1 MLAIVSYIY
10 LALPLGIFFISWL
23 RAPYAI
29 ILVGALI
36 VAGILLYKDL
46 KLRTFAFPTITFRH
60 FLLLSLVLVWIYF
73 SGAGEFSFQNG
84 DWIKHNAILS
94 DLTSSEWPIR
104 YDLVGQENT
113 FLNYYLGW
121 YMVPATVGKIYQNLH
136 MAFIAQYVWTTFGV
150 LLSFAW
156 LSNIIKKPHWSLYV
170 FFILFATADSLGIIL
185 LRNTNLLNFI
195 TPLEHWSTH
204 EYSSFT
210 TLLFWVPGQAIGI
223 WIVMG
228 VLFSMYKNNRLQSF
242 PIWIALLM
250 FWSPFGV
257 IGLMPF
263 ITYMVYRAYK
273 QGDVQDKL
281 FVYHTFSAG
290 LLMMFFYLYFDA
302 NIFRQL
308 HGNEFS
314 GLWLAHSSTEWGRF
328 GVFLLS
334 ESILPL
340 SLIFV
345 LRSYLDKHLRSFFY
359 IALPVL
365 LFLPLYKYGLLNDL
379 VMRASI
385 PALFIVFLCSYT
397 LLSSKKVRAQH
408 RFLWL
413 ALIIYFIL
421 GTITPITEI
430 NRSVQ
435 SEPNIGTSYKL
446 LDIGDE
452 MAIKQ
457 YLGREHSY
465 IGKYV
470 FR

>member
-10 LALPLGIFFISWL
+10 LALPLGIFFTTWL

-36 VAGILLYKDL
+36 VAGILVHKDL
-46 KLRTFAFPTITFRH
+46 KLRTFAFPTVSLRH
-60 FLLLSLVLVWIYF
+60 LLLLLIVLLWIFY
-73 SGAGEFSFQNG
+73 SGAGGFSFQNG

-94 DLTSSEWPIR
+94 DLVSYEWPVR
-104 YDLVGQENT
+104 YDIGEHENT

-121 YMVPATVGKIYQNLH
+121 YMLPAIVGKIYQNLH
-136 MAFIAQYVWTTFGV
+136 AAFIAQFVWTALGV

-156 LSNIIKKPHWSLYV
+156 LSNIIKKTHWSLYA
-170 FFILFATADSLGIIL
+170 FFILFATADSLGIII

-210 TLLFWVPGQAIGI
+210 TLLYWVPGQAIGI

-228 VLFSMYKNNRLQSF
+228 AIFSMYKNTCLRSIPL
-242 PIWIALLM
+242 WIAPLM

-257 IGLMPF
+257 IGLLPF
-263 ITYMVYRAYK
+263 IPYMVYQAYK
-273 QGDVQDKL
+273 QGDIQDRL
-281 FVYHTFSAG
+281 ILYYALAAG
-290 LLMMFFYLYFDA
+290 ILLIFFYLYFNA
-302 NIFRQL
+302 NIFRLL
-308 HGNEFS
+308 HADEFS
-314 GLWLAHSSTEWGRF
+314 GLWQARSLTEWGRCS
-328 GVFLLS
+328 VFLFA
-334 ESILPL
+334 ESVLPL
-340 SLIFV
+340 SIIFR
-345 LRSYLDKHLRSFFY
+345 LRSYLSRHLRSFFY
-359 IALPVL
+359 IASIIL
-365 LFLPLYKYGLLNDL
+365 LFLPFYRYGLLNDL

-397 LLSSKKVRAQH
+397 LLVSKKVRAQH
-408 RFLWL
+408 GFLWL
-413 ALIIYFIL
+413 ALIMYFIL
-421 GTITPITEI
+421 GTITPMTEM

-435 SEPNIGTSYKL
+435 SKPNIGTSHQL

-457 YLGREHSY
+457 YLGKENSY
-465 IGKYV
+465 FGKHIL
-470 FR
+470 R